1 MLSCLMIKE
10 VFKALIGVGKLP
22 DKPFEP
28 TLGKVLLFGFMLIGS
43 FLGTVLLLLFLTS
56 IILRNI

>member
-1 MLSCLMIKE
+1 VVKE

-28 TLGKVLLFGFMLIGS
+28 TLGKILLFGFMLIGS
-43 FLGTVLLLLFLTS
+43 FLLTILGLLFLAS
-56 IILRNI
+56 LI

>member
-1 MLSCLMIKE
+1 MVKE

-28 TLGKVLLFGFMLIGS
+28 TLGKILLFGFMLIGS
-43 FLGTVLLLLFLTS
+43 FLGTVLLLLYLTS

>member
-1 MLSCLMIKE
+1 MIKE
-10 VFKALIGVGKLP
+10 VFKALIGVGKLQ

-28 TLGKVLLFGFMLIGS
+28 TLGSVLLFGLMLIGS
-43 FLGTVLLLLFLTS
+43 FLGTVLLLLYLTS

>member
-1 MLSCLMIKE
+1 MIKE

-22 DKPFEP
+22 DKPFEL
-28 TLGKVLLFGFMLIGS
+28 TLGRILLFSFMLIGS
-43 FLGTVLLLLFLTS
+43 FLGTVLLLLYLTS